1 MLHSIRHRGVFSW
14 HPSGALIA
22 SPRCAT
28 GLPVMALRT
37 SSIGCLESTRGIAM
51 PAVDDFTNGNGLY
64 CQKRDNVESRPKQ
77 KFSHPSEVSLLGMCI
92 WLACYYSVSRR
103 DK

>member
-1 MLHSIRHRGVFSW
+1 
-14 HPSGALIA
+14 
-22 SPRCAT
+22 
-28 GLPVMALRT
+28 MALRT

-92 WLACYYSVSRR
+92 WLAQEDSITAPALPEHAGGTSTRCYYSVSRG